1 MTFFKVFEL
10 LHNVFIFLNL
20 FFRGKSGGINPGPTA
35 PLPSSNQHVEIQ
47 FSDQS
52 TKFYCRIYYAE
63 QFRALRS
70 RVFPAGEERFI
81 RSLARCAPWA
91 ASGGKSGSTFCKTLD
106 DRFVLKQMSKM
117 EIQSFVDLA
126 PNYISYTQ
134 RALRENRPTAFCK
147 IVGAFRIVF
156 KNASTNVAS
165 KQDLLV
171 MENLFYRRNVSRKFD
186 LKGSERNRL
195 ASASEA
201 DVNDCVLLDENFM
214 KS

>member
-1 MTFFKVFEL
+1 
-10 LHNVFIFLNL
+10 
-20 FFRGKSGGINPGPTA
+20 
-35 PLPSSNQHVEIQ
+35 
-47 FSDQS
+47 
-52 TKFYCRIYYAE
+52 
-63 QFRALRS
+63 
-70 RVFPAGEERFI
+70 
-81 RSLARCAPWA
+81 
-91 ASGGKSGSTFCKTLD
+91 
-106 DRFVLKQMSKM
+106 M

>member
-1 MTFFKVFEL
+1 M
-10 LHNVFIFLNL
+10 
-20 FFRGKSGGINPGPTA
+20 A
-35 PLPSSNQHVEIQ
+35 SNQHLEIQ
-47 FSDQS
+47 FSDSCTQ
-52 TKFYCRIYYAE
+52 FYCRVYYAE

-70 RVFPAGEERFI
+70 KVFPAGEDRFI

-91 ASGGKSGSTFCKTLD
+91 ASGGKSGSTFCKTLGKNLSVLSSTVSMVFNHIVSID

-126 PNYISYTQ
+126 PNYISYTL
-134 RALRENRPTAFCK
+134 RAQRENRPTAFCK

-156 KNASTNVAS
+156 KNAQTNAAS

-171 MENLFYRRNVSRKFD
+171 MENLFYKKNVTRKFD

-195 ASASEA
+195 VSATEA
-201 DVNDCVLLDENFM
+201 EMNDCVLLDENFVQ
-214 KS
+214 SLYFTFFQFR